1 MPITP
6 RPKTPRETSRDVP
19 STRLQDLRRAAAAP
33 SAASEAEHDQA
44 LDTLLG
50 RGRERVEDGA
60 TPRLPVQSYL
70 AALQPVLEFVRSQPA
85 LMDEPSL
92 SPAMCRAALRVA
104 QELTGGATGEP
115 LRIPPPLTV
124 RHEEA
129 LRTGVLLLCA
139 YRAAVERGL
148 SPDPERAAEGAGE
161 SEDVENAEDVA
172 LRAEL
177 APLTQR
183 ARAEF
188 GLDEALNLGSV
199 RDGALLADRIARFL
213 TAAERFPEHLIAAE
227 LTGAQLMGLMAQE
240 RVLRALA
247 VQRDEASL
255 LPGQPFRAQVLHAAL
270 ECFFDRYSA
279 ALWVRLI
286 DLPMARAAGLRLLP
300 RPGGPRSSGRPT
312 TSGHPGLDLAACR
325 ITESGRL
332 IFS

>member
-19 STRLQDLRRAAAAP
+19 STRLPDLRRAAAPVTVP
-33 SAASEAEHDQA
+33 SGPSEAEQQLDQA

-50 RGRERVEDGA
+50 RGRERGEDGA

-129 LRTGVLLLCA
+129 LRTGVLLLSA

-148 SPDPERAAEGAGE
+148 SPDPEREGVEGGE
-161 SEDVENAEDVA
+161 SAEDIA

-188 GLDEALNLGSV
+188 GLDEQLGLGSV

-213 TAAERFPEHLIAAE
+213 AAAERYPEHLVAAE
-227 LTGAQLMGLMAQE
+227 LTGAQLVGLMAQE

-312 TSGHPGLDLAACR
+312 TSGHPGLDLAACH